1 MKKKSVWFLLMLI
14 SPLLWA
20 GSLDSNRTYT
30 IAYSQD
36 TLDNDFRFA
45 QVALVQKTLSQY
57 ANIRFIYS
65 DAKANMALQ
74 IMHIED
80 FINLKVD
87 LLMVSPF
94 ANKATTEAIAKAYRS
109 GIPVVLVG
117 RMVSHGDEYTTYIH
131 PDNKKIARTAARYL
145 IKKLVK
151 KGKVLLLK
159 GVPNAS
165 TTRERTEGFYEI
177 VSQYPDIKVV
187 ECTANYL
194 RRDAIIEVD
203 KLLNQGEK
211 FAAVMS
217 QSDSMLVGARMA
229 FKAHGIDPAS
239 QISIGIDYIKPAQ
252 EAIRSGQQNS
262 SFVYSLS
269 ARESAE
275 AAVKIL
281 SGEKVPKETI
291 IETQQVTKENVDVIT
306 PIF

>member
-14 SPLLWA
+14 SPHLWA

-30 IAYSQD
+30 IAFSQD

-57 ANIRFIYS
+57 TNIRFIYS

-74 IMHIED
+74 IMQIED
-80 FINLKVD
+80 FINQKVD

-94 ANKATTEAIAKAYRS
+94 ADSATTEAIAKAYRS
-109 GIPVVLVG
+109 GIPVVLVD
-117 RMVSHGDEYTTYIH
+117 RMVSHGNEYTTYLH
-131 PDNKKIARTAARYL
+131 PDNKKIAQAAAHYL
-145 IKKLVK
+145 VKKIAK

-159 GVPNAS
+159 GVSKTSP
-165 TTRERTEGFYEI
+165 THERTEGFYEI

-187 ECTANYL
+187 ERTANYL
-194 RRDAIIEVD
+194 RRDAIIVVEE
-203 KLLNQGEK
+203 LLNQGEQ
-211 FAAVMS
+211 FDAVMS

-239 QISIGIDYIKPAQ
+239 LVTIGMDYIKPAR

-262 SFVYSLS
+262 SFIYSLS

-291 IETQQVTKENVDVIT
+291 IETQQITKENVNAVA